1 MVVLNDID
9 PALHASL
16 LHQWRLR
23 PDIARFMYT
32 QRPIA
37 WSDHHSWLESLATDQ
52 SRRHWV
58 IEFNG
63 RPVGTTYFTEI
74 DRLNQR
80 AIFGM
85 YVADDGARLLGV
97 GAAAEWLSLNEAFGA
112 LDLQKVSC
120 EIFASNEAPLRM
132 HIRMGFKLEGLL
144 RRHARFDNG
153 WVDVHRVSLLREEWH
168 AARPALRNALHKLL
182 PEPVLTL

>member
-85 YVADDGARLLGV
+85 YVADDGARL
-97 GAAAEWLSLNEAFGA
+97 
-112 LDLQKVSC
+112 DLQKVSC